1 MLDYS
6 RIEQYRENNRIEA
19 KKAAGGLPHSIWE
32 TYSAF
37 ANTIG
42 GVILLGVEEL
52 PDHSLRPIHLPN
64 AEQMVNEFWNAINN
78 PKKAS
83 VNILTD
89 KNVVIHEQDGCRFIS
104 ITVPRAQRYDKPV
117 YIDGNP
123 LTGTYRRNGEGD
135 YRCTPEAVQAMMR
148 DASAKTQDMMVLEE
162 FALAALDM
170 DSVRRYRIRMQGHRP
185 GHVWEDLEDSDFLY
199 RVGAAGRGEDGKLH
213 PTVAGLLMFGYEY
226 EITRAFPLYFLDYQE
241 RMEDDTRWTDRIVS
255 SSGEWS
261 GNLYDF
267 YFRVY
272 NRLQQ
277 EIKVPFR
284 VENGERVDE
293 TPVHTALRE
302 ALANCLI
309 NADYY
314 GTRGLVI
321 VRRRDSIT
329 LSNPGS
335 FRIALEDAK
344 IGGLSDPRNTAL
356 MKMFNLINVGERA
369 GSGIPSIFSVWKRQ
383 GWAEPVL
390 TEELSPE
397 RITLTLP
404 LHGSEKAAVKSSGKK
419 AAVKS
424 SGKIA
429 AHHKECI
436 IDYLTDH
443 IAATSAELA
452 ELLGLKQPRVRELLS
467 ELQQADIV
475 VTQGGNRNRTYKLK
489 A

>member
-6 RIEQYRENNRIEA
+6 HIDQYRENNRIEA
-19 KKAAGGLPHSIWE
+19 KKAAGGLPRSIWE

-52 PDHSLRPIHLPN
+52 PDHSLRPIHLPH
-64 AEQMVNEFWNAINN
+64 AEQLVSEFWNTINN
-78 PKKAS
+78 PTKAS

-89 KNVVIHEQDGCRFIS
+89 KNVVIHEQDGCKFIS
-104 ITVPRAQRYDKPV
+104 ITVTRAQRYDKPV
-117 YIDGNP
+117 YVDGNP

-135 YRCTPEAVQAMMR
+135 YRCTPDAVQAMMR
-148 DASAKTQDMMVLEE
+148 DASAKTQDMTVLED
-162 FALAALDM
+162 FDLSALDM
-170 DSVRRYRIRMQGHRP
+170 DSLRRYRIRMQRHRP
-185 GHVWEDLEDSDFLY
+185 GHVWEELDDADFLY
-199 RVGAAGRGEDGKLH
+199 KIGAVGRGEGSKIH
-213 PTVAGLLMFGYEY
+213 PTAGGLLMFGYEY
-226 EITRAFPLYFLDYQE
+226 EITRYFPAYFLDYQE
-241 RMEDDTRWTDRIVS
+241 RLEDDTRWTDRIVS
-255 SSGEWS
+255 SSGDWS

-277 EIKVPFR
+277 EVRMPFR

-314 GTRGLVI
+314 GTRGVVI
-321 VRRRDSIT
+321 VRKKDCIT

-335 FRIALEDAK
+335 FRIPLEEARS
-344 IGGLSDPRNTAL
+344 GGLSDPRNTAL

-369 GSGIPSIFSVWKRQ
+369 GSGIPSILSVWKKQ
-383 GWAEPVL
+383 HWAEPVL

-397 RITLTLP
+397 RITLSLP
-404 LHGSEKAAVKSSGKK
+404 LTPAEKAAVKTSGKK
-419 AAVKS
+419 VAVKT
-424 SGKIA
+424 SGKISA
-429 AHHKECI
+429 YHKERI
-436 IDYLTDH
+436 VAYLTKNVS
-443 IAATSAELA
+443 ATTSELA
-452 ELLGLKQPRVRELLS
+452 DMLGLKPPRVRELLAA
-467 ELQQADIV
+467 LQQADV
-475 VTQGGNRNRTYKLK
+475 VVPEGTFRNRTYKLK
-489 A
+489 S

>member
-19 KKAAGGLPHSIWE
+19 KKAAGGLPRSIWE

-52 PDHSLRPIHLPN
+52 PDHSLRPIHLAN
-64 AEQMVNEFWNAINN
+64 AEQMVSEFWNIINN
-78 PKKAS
+78 PNKTS

-89 KNVVIHEQDGCRFIS
+89 KNVEIHEQDGCKFIS

-117 YIDGNP
+117 FIDSNP

-135 YRCTPEAVQAMMR
+135 YKCTPEAVQAMMR
-148 DASAKTQDMMVLEE
+148 DAAAKTQDMMVLDE
-162 FALAALDM
+162 FDLTALDM
-170 DSVRRYRIRMQGHRP
+170 DSVRRYRIRMKSHRP
-185 GHVWEDLEDSDFLY
+185 GHVWEELDDSDFLY
-199 RVGAAGRGEDGKLH
+199 KLGAVGRGEDAKLH
-213 PTVAGLLMFGYEY
+213 PTVGGLLMFGYEY
-226 EITRAFPLYFLDYQE
+226 EITRYFPSYFLDYQE

-255 SSGEWS
+255 SSGDWS

-314 GTRGLVI
+314 GPRGLVI
-321 VRRRDSIT
+321 VRKKDRIT

-335 FRIALEDAK
+335 FRIALEDARS
-344 IGGLSDPRNTAL
+344 GGLSDPRNTAL

-369 GSGIPSIFSVWKRQ
+369 GSGIPSIFSVWKKQ

-390 TEELSPE
+390 IEELAPE
-397 RITLTLP
+397 RITLSLSLQP
-404 LHGSEKAAVKSSGKK
+404 AEKSAIKTGDKKSAIKTG
-419 AAVKS
+419 
-424 SGKIA
+424 GKIT
-429 AHHKECI
+429 AHNKELI
-436 IDYLTDH
+436 IQYLTEH
-443 IAATSAELA
+443 VSATTTELA
-452 ELLGLKQPRVRELLS
+452 GVLDLKVSRVRDLLS
-467 ELQQADIV
+467 QLQAEGYIIAV
-475 VTQGGNRNRTYKLK
+475 GSNRNRTYKLK

>member
-19 KKAAGGLPHSIWE
+19 KKAAGGLPRSIWE

-52 PDHSLRPIHLPN
+52 PDHSLRPIHLSN
-64 AEQMVNEFWNAINN
+64 AEQMVSEFWNIINN
-78 PKKAS
+78 PNKTS

-89 KNVVIHEQDGCRFIS
+89 KNVEIHEQDGCKFIS

-117 YIDGNP
+117 FIDSNP

-135 YRCTPEAVQAMMR
+135 YQCTPEAVQAMMR
-148 DASAKTQDMMVLEE
+148 DAAAKTQDMMVLDD
-162 FALAALDM
+162 FDLTALDM
-170 DSVRRYRIRMQGHRP
+170 DSVRRYRIRMQSHRP
-185 GHVWEDLEDSDFLY
+185 GHVWEELDDSDFLY
-199 RVGAAGRGEDGKLH
+199 KLGAVGRWEDAKLH
-213 PTVAGLLMFGYEY
+213 PTVGGLLMFGYEY
-226 EITRAFPLYFLDYQE
+226 EITRYFPSYFLDYQE

-255 SSGEWS
+255 SSGDWS

-314 GTRGLVI
+314 GSRGLVI
-321 VRRRDSIT
+321 VRKKDCIT
-329 LSNPGS
+329 LSNPGN
-335 FRIALEDAK
+335 FRIALEDARS
-344 IGGLSDPRNTAL
+344 GGLSDPRNTAL

-369 GSGIPSIFSVWKRQ
+369 GSGIPSIFSVWKKQ

-390 TEELSPE
+390 TEELAPE
-397 RITLTLP
+397 RIVLSLP
-404 LHGSEKAAVKSSGKK
+404 LQFAEKSAIKTGDKKSAIKTG
-419 AAVKS
+419 
-424 SGKIA
+424 GKITTYN
-429 AHHKECI
+429 KERI
-436 IDYLTDH
+436 IQYLTEH
-443 IAATSAELA
+443 VSATTAELA
-452 ELLGLKQPRVRELLS
+452 KILDLKVSRVRDLLS
-467 ELQQADIV
+467 QLQAEGYIIAV
-475 VTQGGNRNRTYKLK
+475 GSNRNRTYQLK
-489 A
+489 V

>member
-37 ANTIG
+37 ANTLG

-52 PDHSLRPIHLPN
+52 PDHSLRPIHLPR
-64 AEQMVNEFWNAINN
+64 AEQLVEEFWRAVND

-89 KNVVIHEQDGCRFIS
+89 KSVVIHEQDGCRFIS

-117 YIDGNP
+117 YVEGNP

-135 YRCTPEAVQAMMR
+135 YRCKPEAVQAMLR
-148 DASAKTQDMMVLEE
+148 DAAAKSQDMTVLET
-162 FALAALDM
+162 LPLPALDA
-170 DSVRRYRIRMQGHRP
+170 DSIRRYRLRMQTHRP
-185 GHVWEDLEDSDFLY
+185 GHVWETLEDADFLY
-199 RVGAAGRGEDGKLH
+199 RVGAAGRGEDGRLH
-213 PTVAGLLMFGYEY
+213 PTAAGLLMLGHEE
-226 EITRAFPLYFLDYQE
+226 EIVRAFPSYFLDYQE
-241 RMEDDTRWTDRIVS
+241 RMEDDDRWTDRLTS
-255 SSGEWS
+255 SSGGWS
-261 GNLYDF
+261 GNLLDF
-267 YFRVY
+267 YFRVCS
-272 NRLQQ
+272 RLQQ
-277 EIKVPFR
+277 GIRVPSR
-284 VENGERVDE
+284 ADSGGRMDD

-309 NADYY
+309 NADYH
-314 GTRGLVI
+314 GVRGLVI
-321 VRRRDSIT
+321 VRRRDSVT

-344 IGGLSDPRNTAL
+344 SGGLSDPRNTAL
-356 MKMFNLINVGERA
+356 MRMFNLINVGTHT
-369 GSGIPSIFSVWKRQ
+369 GSGIPGILSVWKRQ

-404 LHGSEKAAVKSSGKK
+404 MHGGESAVDHSGGPKAGIRPD
-419 AAVKS
+419 
-424 SGKIA
+424 GRIA
-429 AHHKECI
+429 AQHKACI

-443 IAATSAELA
+443 VTATSAELA
-452 ELLGLKQPRVRELLS
+452 ELLGLKQPRVRELLA
-467 ELQQADIV
+467 ELQQADV
-475 VTQGGNRNRTYKLK
+475 VVAQGANRSRTYRLK